1 MVQTKRNGKLK
12 KVLKYWPFY
21 VMALPGLVYLFINN
35 YIPCLLYT
43 SAIPLEEGE
52 NTIEISFLPAGMK
65 LGAAAALLG
74 VVLLWLLL
82 LGARRGWLYQPWL
95 QRGSLWA
102 FGIAGAAAFGMLYLF
117 PMAVY
122 LLV

>member
-1 MVQTKRNGKLK
+1 MAVPYDRGFTARVNGKAVAVSQVNDGFL
-12 KVLKYWPFY
+12 
-21 VMALPGLVYLFINN
+21 
-35 YIPCLLYT
+35 
-43 SAIPLEEGE
+43 AIPLEEGE

-74 VVLLWLLL
+74 AVLLWLLL

-95 QRGSLWA
+95 QRGSLWVL
-102 FGIAGAAAFGMLYLF
+102 GAAGVAAFAMLYLF

>member
-1 MVQTKRNGKLK
+1 MDAAHGLLDGLCPRLDVYKRQ
-12 KVLKYWPFY
+12 
-21 VMALPGLVYLFINN
+21 
-35 YIPCLLYT
+35 
-43 SAIPLEEGE
+43 LEEGE

-74 VVLLWLLL
+74 AVLLWLLL

-95 QRGSLWA
+95 QRGSLWVL
-102 FGIAGAAAFGMLYLF
+102 GAAGVAAFAMLYLF